1 MYTVEYIDRDLKHLF
16 EEGHLFEQVSR
27 MKGQEF
33 RSLENRR
40 TVLIESGG
48 QRYFTKTHF
57 GVGWKEII
65 KNLCQLRMPVLGA
78 ENEFKALNALREIGV
93 DSLQP
98 VAYSSKGRNPAQR
111 KSCIVTRA
119 LENSI
124 SLEDLFE
131 GRLLTVR
138 QKRILIPKL
147 AKIAQRIHSNG
158 INHRDFYLCHF
169 LVDKSPFLNEEPH
182 EQSNGNPVNELFD
195 ASEELLRP
203 FLIDLHRAQI
213 RKSTPWRWRV
223 KDIGGLFFSGF
234 EYDLTRRDVFRFMIH
249 YSGKPLRETLDSDK
263 RFWKAVFSRAEK
275 LYLQNKRVL
284 PDWVKKMDWRQ

>member
-1 MYTVEYIDRDLKHLF
+1 MRPVEYIDRELKHLF
-16 EEGHLFEQVSR
+16 DEGHLFEQVAR
-27 MKGQEF
+27 MEGQEF

-40 TVLIESGG
+40 TVRIESDGH
-48 QRYFTKTHF
+48 RYFTKTHF

-78 ENEFKALNALREIGV
+78 ENEFRALNALREIGV

-98 VAYSSKGRNPAQR
+98 VAYCSKGRNPAQR

-124 SLEDLFE
+124 SLEELFE
-131 GRLLTVR
+131 DRLLTVQ

-147 AKIAQRIHSNG
+147 AKIARRIHSNG

-169 LVDKSPFLNEEPH
+169 LVDKSLFIDEELREQLNEKRS
-182 EQSNGNPVNELFD
+182 EQLFD
-195 ASEELLRP
+195 VSEELLRP

-213 RKSTPWRWRV
+213 RKSTPWRWQV

-234 EYDLTRRDVFRFMIH
+234 DYDLTRRDVFRFMIH
-249 YSGKPLRETLDSDK
+249 YSGKPLRETLDTDQK
-263 RFWKAVFSRAEK
+263 FWKAVFSRAEK

-284 PDWVKKMDWRQ
+284 PDWVKKLDWRQ